1 MADQPGQGQPQPA
14 DQQHALPGKDGA
26 LAALQVHRGVSP
38 IIFSNTLS
46 ALRALCAL
54 SALGAL
60 HYALCALCTPVPYV
74 CMCIQ
79 VALLIIQSNSNKYGK
94 HCSG

>member
-46 ALRALCAL
+46 ALRAL
-54 SALGAL
+54 SALCAL

-74 CMCIQ
+74 CMCLQ
-79 VALLIIQSNSNKYGK
+79 VALLIIQSYSTKSSKRY
-94 HCSG
+94 SG